1 MGKGMPERT
10 KSERTNE
17 RTKRRIGYG
26 DRDRLRLAPFGESS
40 HTSKTLKILYLMPG
54 GL

>member
-1 MGKGMPERT
+1 MG
-10 KSERTNE
+10 
-17 RTKRRIGYG
+17 IGIG
-26 DRDRLRLAPFGESS
+26 SVWLPLGESS